1 MLVRRGK
8 PASERWASIGRL
20 ERQEAPWSVRRG
32 QWARESRDSLGQ
44 WKASNEGAS
53 SVRSVHRR
61 SIKLERLGQAET
73 RILRLESLM
82 GQSERSTEVSRS
94 EEQDGGITLAT
105 IEQPGVS
112 RVLLILDLTGT
123 ILITATQITCNTDL
137 CERSLGNNLTKTTAC
152 EQRTVGHIQSCQ
164 LGKASEENILYL
176 HLLPSC
182 DHLAKSERLLS
193 VRRRQPERETCVT
206 FHFYF

>member
-44 WKASNEGAS
+44 WKASSEGAS
-53 SVRSVHRR
+53 SVRSLHRR
-61 SIKLERLGQAET
+61 SSKLERLGQAET
-73 RILRLESLM
+73 RILRLESPM

-105 IEQPGVS
+105 IEQPGDTSGVS

-137 CERSLGNNLTKTTAC
+137 CERSLGNNLT
-152 EQRTVGHIQSCQ
+152 
-164 LGKASEENILYL
+164 
-176 HLLPSC
+176 
-182 DHLAKSERLLS
+182 
-193 VRRRQPERETCVT
+193 
-206 FHFYF
+206 

>member
-1 MLVRRGK
+1 M
-8 PASERWASIGRL
+8 
-20 ERQEAPWSVRRG
+20 
-32 QWARESRDSLGQ
+32 
-44 WKASNEGAS
+44 
-53 SVRSVHRR
+53 RSVHRR
-61 SIKLERLGQAET
+61 SSKLERLGQAET
-73 RILRLESLM
+73 RILRLESPM

-105 IEQPGVS
+105 IEQPGDTSGVS

>member
-61 SIKLERLGQAET
+61 SSKLERLGQAET
-73 RILRLESLM
+73 RILRLESPM

-94 EEQDGGITLAT
+94 EERDGGITLAT

-112 RVLLILDLTGT
+112 RVLVILDESHSIKSPAT
-123 ILITATQITCNTDL
+123 LI
-137 CERSLGNNLTKTTAC
+137 
-152 EQRTVGHIQSCQ
+152 
-164 LGKASEENILYL
+164 
-176 HLLPSC
+176 
-182 DHLAKSERLLS
+182 S
-193 VRRRQPERETCVT
+193 VRGALATI
-206 FHFYF
+206 